1 MGEYRSIGA
10 VAVGAGSALILL
22 QMLIWFYAQTVIWT
36 SGGTTAQG
44 QVAGFFL
51 LESVWLLLIVLGSYS
66 LYRSLEPPIRRADG
80 RWSVAEVLVNAVR
93 SRGDVRVGVIAGIV
107 YAIFYAVV
115 SSMIVYQPSVDFTQ
129 AYGATSPGWSAV
141 ACCGGYGTIPMVVV
155 YLSPQLHVGLQ
166 LIPLDLL
173 LLAVVPIL
181 IALNSTVAS
190 FAFRNRPMGSRR
202 VWLSGFGAAVALF
215 TSCPTCA
222 GYFLGGS
229 LGGLAATSLA
239 VALAPYQ
246 LAFVLVSLPVLLL
259 SPLLVARSISK
270 SLQDG
275 CRTDR
280 RTDGQR
286 ARRLASQAA

>member
-1 MGEYRSIGA
+1 MP
-10 VAVGAGSALILL
+10 LDP
-22 QMLIWFYAQTVIWT
+22 T
-36 SGGTTAQG
+36 
-44 QVAGFFL
+44 
-51 LESVWLLLIVLGSYS
+51 
-66 LYRSLEPPIRRADG
+66 D
-80 RWSVAEVLVNAVR
+80 
-93 SRGDVRVGVIAGIV
+93 D
-107 YAIFYAVV
+107 AIFYAVA

-166 LIPLDLL
+166 LIPLELL
-173 LLAVVPIL
+173 LLAVVPLL

-190 FAFRNRPMGSRR
+190 FAFRNRPTWSRR

-275 CRTDR
+275 CRIDTER
-280 RTDGQR
+280 G
-286 ARRLASQAA
+286 LGG